1 MQFLFILLLLGGITG
16 GAYFYYTDTQ
26 ETIAELQQNNATLL
40 IASETNQETI
50 NRLQE
55 DYVVAQ
61 KNIITLQERAMNAER
76 YQDDLINKLRRH
88 DLTALTMKKPGMVE
102 KRINDATNKIF
113 EQLEID
119 SGKPQSIVGDRV
131 SGDLL

>member
-40 IASETNQETI
+40 IASETNQQTI

-76 YQDDLINKLRRH
+76 YQDELINKLRRH

>member
-26 ETIAELQQNNATLL
+26 ETIAELQQNNAALL

-76 YQDDLINKLRRH
+76 YQDELINKLRRH